1 MLPEIGSDTDE
12 PVSPCIPS
20 PTLLLPV
27 GRFVPDHPNDPD
39 APPLSPLPAESVKSE
54 DETEDLPIGRFY
66 GFHPCYYTRCMVS
79 FDGSLKDL
87 NSAFGGILQVFQSSL
102 YRIRLLAFAGVRH
115 GHIAFSINVRG
126 RNGVGDVVPTIVSHT
141 AEPMEI
147 NLTIDYFMDEDG
159 TIPLP
164 PRF

>member
-102 YRIRLLAFAGVRH
+102 YRIR
-115 GHIAFSINVRG
+115 
-126 RNGVGDVVPTIVSHT
+126 
-141 AEPMEI
+141 
-147 NLTIDYFMDEDG
+147 
-159 TIPLP
+159 P
-164 PRF
+164 PRPHRVLDYCSWTQWLWRRCTDDCVAYR